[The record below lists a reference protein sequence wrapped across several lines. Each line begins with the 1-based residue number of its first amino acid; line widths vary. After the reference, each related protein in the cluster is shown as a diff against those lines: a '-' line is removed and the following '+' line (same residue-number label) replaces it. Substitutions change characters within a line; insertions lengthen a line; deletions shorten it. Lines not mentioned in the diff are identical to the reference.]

1 MPVGVNCVPTRNF
14 IITGY
19 EKNNFHISYIFNDL
33 GAAIAGGTAG

>member
-1 MPVGVNCVPTRNF
+1 MPVGVNCVPTRNS

-19 EKNNFHISYIFNDL
+19 EKNNFHIGCVFNAL